1 MKALKKLITVL
12 TLSTL
17 GFAFNTTAAP
27 INLWD
32 WQVDTA
38 FTGYTPALPDL
49 TVTASDDNAYWAS
62 QGPIAATKLAWGT
75 PFAPGVTQSSLE
87 RTGHNNGFGSNVGTS
102 LALGALAQTTTL
114 VHNNFVI
121 TGDTLLGATLST
133 RLLLDPNPTDGMYDV
148 SPTAL
153 NFNIDFL
160 ETSNSAPCAV
170 VISPQPCNDIF
181 VISPIANLNQGF
193 MLDGYDYNIEILVDG
208 LGVLSDAACM
218 AAGAASG
225 CSGFTT
231 EEGEVNDF
239 DVNIRIT
246 SLGITTIPEPST
258 ILLLSLAMFGIVA
271 SSRSKHS

>member
-38 FTGYTPALPDL
+38 FTAWTPAPPDT
-49 TVTASDDNAYWAS
+49 TVTATGANAFWGAS
-62 QGPIAATKLAWGT
+62 SATKLAWGT
-75 PFAPGVTQSSLE
+75 PFAPGITQSSLE
-87 RTGHNNGFGSNVGTS
+87 RTGHNNGVGSNIGTG

-148 SPTAL
+148 APTAL
-153 NFNIDFL
+153 AFNIDFL
-160 ETSNSAPCAV
+160 ETSNTAPCAV
-170 VISPQPCNDIF
+170 IISPQPCNDIF
-181 VISPIANLNQGF
+181 VISPVSNLNQGF

-231 EEGEVNDF
+231 EEGEVNNF